1 LTPRRQWRTFTGVR
15 RAVVI
20 FALVAAAG
28 CAHYQV
34 RRHPGRPTGTCPGA
48 CAHYV
53 DCKGS
58 PQDDRLYATCVDECR
73 EIYEDPQVLVEY
85 ERLRCDDAVAF
96 IEGESGRPPGSLAAE

>member
-28 CAHYQV
+28 CAHYQ
-34 RRHPGRPTGTCPGA
+34 
-48 CAHYV
+48 
-53 DCKGS
+53 GS